1 MNHEQHKP
9 TTEKGEIVM
18 KIEDVKVIG
27 VAGAGSMGSGI
38 IQVAAQAGF
47 QVQVFDLSEAMLQKA
62 QKTISGSLDRFVK
75 KGTLTEEQKGEVL
88 GRIAY
93 STGIESLAGAQ
104 FIIEAV
110 FENVEV
116 KRELFKQLEPVCGEE
131 VIIASNTSSL
141 SITEMAS
148 LVKNPKNFVGMH
160 FFNPVPMMKLVE
172 IIPAL
177 QTVPETTELAREL
190 GRKFGKSPI
199 TCKDTPGFVL
209 NRLLVPYM
217 MDAIRLLED
226 GVASAEDIDTAMKLG
241 AGMPMG
247 PLELQDFA
255 GVEIGY
261 YVGDIFFNYTK
272 DARFAPPTLL
282 RNMVK
287 AGHVGRKAGRGFYDY
302 SQS

>member
-1 MNHEQHKP
+1 
-9 TTEKGEIVM
+9 M
-18 KIEDVKVIG
+18 KIEDIKTVG
-27 VAGAGSMGSGI
+27 VVGCGSMGSGI
-38 IQVAAQAGF
+38 IQVAAQAGY
-47 QVQVFDLSEAMLQKA
+47 QVKVVDTTDAA
-62 QKTISGSLDRFVK
+62 WARADKTIRTSLERMLK
-75 KGTLTEEQKGEVL
+75 KEKITEQEMKDTLARISFSTE
-88 GRIAY
+88 I
-93 STGIESLAGAQ
+93 STLSVAQ
-104 FIIEAV
+104 YIIEAV
-110 FENVEV
+110 FENIDV
-116 KRELFKQLEPVCGEE
+116 KKELFARLEPVVGPDT
-131 VIIASNTSSL
+131 VIATNTSSL

-148 LVKNPKNFVGMH
+148 LVKNPGNFVGMH

-172 IIPAL
+172 IIPAI
-177 QTVPETTELAREL
+177 QTRPEITALAREL
-190 GRKFGKSPI
+190 GKAFGKTPI

-226 GVASAEDIDTAMKLG
+226 GVASAEDIDIAMKLG

-287 AGHVGRKAGRGFYDY
+287 AGYVGRKAGRGFYDY
-302 SQS
+302 SEGK